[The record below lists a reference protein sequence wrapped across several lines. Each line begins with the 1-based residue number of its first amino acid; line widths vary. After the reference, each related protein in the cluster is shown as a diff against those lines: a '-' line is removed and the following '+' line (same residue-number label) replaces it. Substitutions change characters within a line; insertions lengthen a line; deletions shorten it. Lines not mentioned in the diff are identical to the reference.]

1 MVVAVVALRLVSLST
16 RRYMRGVSDFLSANR
31 VAGRYLLTIASQM
44 GGTGVVSF
52 VAMFEMYY
60 ATGLAAG
67 WWSTMLV
74 PAYTIIALA
83 GWVYYRFRETRAMTM
98 AQFLEMRYSRRLRIF
113 AGILCWT
120 SGIINFGIFP
130 AVAAR
135 FFIYFCGIPDH
146 FHIPGIGFPIPTIAP
161 IMLVDLGLALSFV
174 NMGGQISVMVT
185 ECVQGMF
192 CAFAFIVVSATI
204 LIKVHWSQMVAAME
218 MAPKNSSMLNP
229 FHMSGVKDFNIWYF
243 TIAVFGAFYGYM
255 SWQGAQGFYSSA
267 RTPHEQK
274 MGAIIGGWRGIPQ
287 GLTVILLSL
296 ATIAVTRLPEF
307 ADKAHLVSAA
317 LAKIPN
323 TSVQGQMRVPITMA
337 HLLPTAI
344 KGLLATIFLFYSF
357 TCHDTYMHSWGS
369 IFIQDVYMPIRNR
382 AIDATQHIKLL
393 RWSIIS
399 IAVFSFVFS
408 LLYKPTEMIFFF
420 FAITGTI
427 WLAGSGAVIVGG
439 LYWRRG
445 TTAAAYCAL
454 IVGMVAGVG
463 GLIVPKVYLHRTHH
477 DFPVNNQW
485 LYFLAMLL
493 AAIVYAVVSLITSR
507 KSVCNFDKLL
517 HRGEYRTA
525 ADHPHAEVHDTLWL
539 RLVGITKEF
548 SKGDRALAITMVV
561 WNSITIAWFI
571 TFTVINLLHP
581 VSDSGWA
588 LAHYVGLLISLT
600 LSLPVTIWFTVGGMM
615 DIRLLFKRLV
625 ASHVDPTDDGRV
637 VGFHDETSA
646 AGTDST
652 ASLPEGS

>member
-1 MVVAVVALRLVSLST
+1 MSLAHLLRVAFHSNLTYVDWAIMVVAVVSLRLVSLST

-218 MAPKNSSMLNP
+218 MGCP
-229 FHMSGVKDFNIWYF
+229 
-243 TIAVFGAFYGYM
+243 
-255 SWQGAQGFYSSA
+255 
-267 RTPHEQK
+267 
-274 MGAIIGGWRGIPQ
+274 
-287 GLTVILLSL
+287 
-296 ATIAVTRLPEF
+296 
-307 ADKAHLVSAA
+307 
-317 LAKIPN
+317 
-323 TSVQGQMRVPITMA
+323 
-337 HLLPTAI
+337 
-344 KGLLATIFLFYSF
+344 
-357 TCHDTYMHSWGS
+357 
-369 IFIQDVYMPIRNR
+369 
-382 AIDATQHIKLL
+382 
-393 RWSIIS
+393 
-399 IAVFSFVFS
+399 
-408 LLYKPTEMIFFF
+408 
-420 FAITGTI
+420 
-427 WLAGSGAVIVGG
+427 
-439 LYWRRG
+439 
-445 TTAAAYCAL
+445 
-454 IVGMVAGVG
+454 GVG
-463 GLIVPKVYLHRTHH
+463 SHFWPGS
-477 DFPVNNQW
+477 F
-485 LYFLAMLL
+485 
-493 AAIVYAVVSLITSR
+493 
-507 KSVCNFDKLL
+507 C
-517 HRGEYRTA
+517 
-525 ADHPHAEVHDTLWL
+525 HP
-539 RLVGITKEF
+539 F
-548 SKGDRALAITMVV
+548 SKLFCRRRDQRRRA
-561 WNSITIAWFI
+561 
-571 TFTVINLLHP
+571 
-581 VSDSGWA
+581 
-588 LAHYVGLLISLT
+588 
-600 LSLPVTIWFTVGGMM
+600 
-615 DIRLLFKRLV
+615 IRLLARGCANGLP
-625 ASHVDPTDDGRV
+625 SS
-637 VGFHDETSA
+637 VGWNRAGNFSA
-646 AGTDST
+646 PLREA
-652 ASLPEGS
+652 